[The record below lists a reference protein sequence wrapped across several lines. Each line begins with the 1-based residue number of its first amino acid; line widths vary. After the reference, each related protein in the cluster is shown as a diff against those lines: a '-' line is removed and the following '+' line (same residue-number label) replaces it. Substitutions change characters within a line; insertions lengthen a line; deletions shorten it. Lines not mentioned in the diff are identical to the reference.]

1 MKKVAFLI
9 QHLIISSTMLLKN
22 GGEFYTKDRWVVE
35 QNTILFVFHNNN
47 IVPCVLY
54 VIQNATC
61 QLILYCMGPKVRR
74 KWSSM
79 NWWHYFLYSAA
90 AAKHLIDLSHSSLS
104 PLTKIFLSFDFYD
117 NNNNRKKLVKFF
129 GLL

>member
-47 IVPCVLY
+47 TVPCVLY
-54 VIQNATC
+54 VCNPKRNMPINS
-61 QLILYCMGPKVRR
+61 LLYGSKGQEKMKLDELVTLLP
-74 KWSSM
+74 
-79 NWWHYFLYSAA
+79 LSAA
-90 AAKHLIDLSHSSLS
+90 PAKHLIDLSYNVLPS
-104 PLTKIFLSFDFYD
+104 PL
-117 NNNNRKKLVKFF
+117 
-129 GLL
+129 